1 MSVQE
6 FLENITLEELEELR
20 QKKLE
25 MVGEIPSFSYSK
37 IRKEDLENLFV
48 LERNFDKTV
57 FSSWFENHLEIC
69 EETKEFLRDLLKK
82 ESDFI
87 QIYKEE
93 DLKVKF
99 LSPILNRVDF
109 KIKYQIRDFYEE
121 NLLYKTDKFILNG
134 TTDFLVS
141 KGFERA
147 EKPYFFIQE
156 FKKGREFSD
165 PEPQLLAELIAGLE
179 ISKAS
184 QIHGAYIIGSLWTF
198 VVLEK
203 VEIEKYRYSI
213 SDEFNSKRESE
224 LFEIYKNLLFVKNE
238 IEKSLK

>member
-25 MVGEIPSFSYSK
+25 MVGKIPSFSYSK

-57 FSSWFENHLEIC
+57 FKSWFESHLEIC

-99 LSPILNRVDF
+99 LSPILNQVDF
-109 KIKYQIRDFYEE
+109 KIRYEIRDFYEE

-147 EKPYFFIQE
+147 EEPYFFIQE

-184 QIHGAYIIGSLWTF
+184 QIRGAYIIGLLWTF

-203 VEIEKYRYSI
+203 VENEKYRYSI
-213 SDEFNSKRESE
+213 SDEFNSKRENE

-238 IEKSLK
+238 IERNLK